1 MDPPNSPILSQTG
14 EFLRPFLIQLCYKAF
29 MPLRS
34 TLTREIA
41 LSGTALHAGVA
52 VTMILSPARA
62 GQGVIFR
69 RTDKGGAEIPARYDL
84 VGETRLGTVI
94 EKDGV
99 TVGVIEHLM
108 AAVAGAGL
116 DDLTVSL
123 DGPEPPILDGDALS
137 YLTRIEEAGLKE
149 QSQPREAIKLLRE
162 VRVREKDVSAALHP
176 ADAIRYDFLLEYD
189 TPAIGTQTF
198 SFAFS
203 PANFRALIAPAR
215 TFGFLKDLD
224 ALNRMNLARGA
235 SLDNTLAL
243 DETGVINK
251 DRQRFA
257 DEFVRHKIL
266 DAIGDMALAGAPLI
280 ARFEGVRS
288 GHGLNNRLLRALFAD
303 PANYELVTLS

>member
-1 MDPPNSPILSQTG
+1 M
-14 EFLRPFLIQLCYKAF
+14 PF
-29 MPLRS
+29 RS
-34 TLTREIA
+34 TLAREIT

-52 VTMILSPARA
+52 VTMRLSPAPA

-69 RTDKGGAEIPARYDL
+69 RSDQGGAEIPARYDL

-94 EKDGV
+94 EKNGV
-99 TVGVIEHLM
+99 SVGVIEHLM

-116 DDLTVSL
+116 DDLSVSL

-137 YLTRIEEAGLKE
+137 YLARIEEAGLKA
-149 QSQPREAIKLLRE
+149 QSMPRQAIKVRRE
-162 VRVREKDVSAALHP
+162 VRATEKDAFAALHP
-176 ADAIRYDFLLEYD
+176 APTMSYDFVLDYD
-189 TPAIGTQTF
+189 TPAIGKQIF
-198 SFAFS
+198 NFAFS
-203 PANFRALIAPAR
+203 PANFREFIAPAR
-215 TFGFLKDLD
+215 TFGFMKDLES
-224 ALNRMNLARGA
+224 LNRMNLARGA

-266 DAIGDMALAGAPLI
+266 DAIGDMALAGAPLL

-303 PANYELVTLS
+303 PANYEMVTLP